1 MRLTWFLPLAIP
13 AAALACSSSTGGEGG
28 SSTTTGSG
36 GATSTASGSGG
47 TTTTS
52 SSTHQNQCVQ
62 TTDTGNA
69 NGVGA
74 YCTPLGKECQAHPLA
89 PLCLADIGQDEWF
102 CTRLGCQTDTD
113 CGDGATCVK
122 QTGGSGCVP
131 TKCVDG
137 SDAGTDGG

>member
-1 MRLTWFLPLAIP
+1 
-13 AAALACSSSTGGEGG
+13 
-28 SSTTTGSG
+28 
-36 GATSTASGSGG
+36 
-47 TTTTS
+47 
-52 SSTHQNQCVQ
+52 VQ
-62 TTDTGNA
+62 TTGNA

-102 CTRLGCQTDTD
+102 CSRIGCQADTD

-131 TKCVDG
+131 NKCLDA
-137 SDAGTDGG
+137 SDAGADGG